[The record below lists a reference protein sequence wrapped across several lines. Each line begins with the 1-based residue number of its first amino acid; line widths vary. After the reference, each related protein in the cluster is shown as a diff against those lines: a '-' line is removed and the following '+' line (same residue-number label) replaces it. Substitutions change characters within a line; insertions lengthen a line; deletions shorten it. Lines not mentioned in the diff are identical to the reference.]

1 MRGLTSRVRRRRHFR
16 APPAKLE
23 KSRRC
28 DCIVADRG
36 SRIADRGSRIAD
48 RGSRIADRGSRI
60 ADRGSRIADRGSRI
74 ADRGSRIAPRA
85 SRLAPRA
92 SRLAPRASRLAPRAS
107 RECDRG
113 ALAAFADAGACRP
126 FPFLPKVMP
135 MSTPVNRQL
144 RLKARPDGRVGHE
157 HFTLAEAPLPAL
169 GPGEMLVRVLYLSM
183 DPTNRVWMSD
193 IPQYLPPVA
202 IGDVMRALGI
212 GRVVASNA
220 PGFAEGDLVQGL
232 VGWQDYAHVRAD
244 EIAQYTKLPAALGL
258 PLPRLLGACGMSG
271 LTAYYGLTEIAPVQ
285 PGETLVVSAAAGS
298 VGSVAGQIGKI
309 HGARVV
315 GIAGG
320 ADKCRYLTDEL
331 GFDAAVDY
339 KSDDWK
345 RALKDA
351 TPDGVHVSFENVGG
365 EIMRAVLSRMAIG
378 GRVALC
384 GVIANYNNG
393 RPADDVSVLIAKRL
407 TMRGFLILDYR
418 KSREAIATL
427 AGWLRDGRL
436 KAEETVADGLTN
448 APDVLNRLFDGSHR
462 GKLVLRVDPQA

>member
-60 ADRGSRIADRGSRI
+60 
-74 ADRGSRIAPRA
+74 
-85 SRLAPRA
+85 
-92 SRLAPRASRLAPRAS
+92 APRASRLAPRAS

-384 GVIANYNNG
+384 GVIANYNSG
-393 RPADDVSVLIAKRL
+393 RPTDDVSVLIAKRL

>member
-48 RGSRIADRGSRI
+48 RGSRIADRGSRL
-60 ADRGSRIADRGSRI
+60 APRA
-74 ADRGSRIAPRA
+74 SRIAPRA

-92 SRLAPRASRLAPRAS
+92 SRLAPRASR
-107 RECDRG
+107 ECDCG

-135 MSTPVNRQL
+135 IMSTPVNRQL

-384 GVIANYNNG
+384 GVIANYNSG
-393 RPADDVSVLIAKRL
+393 RPTDDVSVLIAKRL

>member
-1 MRGLTSRVRRRRHFR
+1 MKNRGGVIASL
-16 APPAKLE
+16 
-23 KSRRC
+23 
-28 DCIVADRG
+28 
-36 SRIADRGSRIAD
+36 RIADRGSRIAD

-60 ADRGSRIADRGSRI
+60 ADRASRL
-74 ADRGSRIAPRA
+74 APRG

-107 RECDRG
+107 RECDCG

-135 MSTPVNRQL
+135 IMSTPVNRQL

-384 GVIANYNNG
+384 GVIANYNSG
-393 RPADDVSVLIAKRL
+393 RPTDDVSVLIAKRL

>member
-48 RGSRIADRGSRI
+48 RGSR
-60 ADRGSRIADRGSRI
+60 
-74 ADRGSRIAPRA
+74 
-85 SRLAPRA
+85 
-92 SRLAPRASRLAPRAS
+92 LAPRASRLAPRAS

-126 FPFLPKVMP
+126 FSFLPKVMP
-135 MSTPVNRQL
+135 IMSTPVNRQL

-157 HFTLAEAPLPAL
+157 HFTLAEAPLPPL

>member
-48 RGSRIADRGSRI
+48 RGSRIADRGSR
-60 ADRGSRIADRGSRI
+60 
-74 ADRGSRIAPRA
+74 
-85 SRLAPRA
+85 
-92 SRLAPRASRLAPRAS
+92 LAPRAS

-135 MSTPVNRQL
+135 IMSTPVNRQL

-157 HFTLAEAPLPAL
+157 HFTLAEAPLPPL

-384 GVIANYNNG
+384 GVIANYNSG
-393 RPADDVSVLIAKRL
+393 RPTDDVSVLIAKRL

>member
-60 ADRGSRIADRGSRI
+60 AD
-74 ADRGSRIAPRA
+74 RA

>member
-28 DCIVADRG
+28 DCIV
-36 SRIADRGSRIAD
+36 
-48 RGSRIADRGSRI
+48 ADRGSRI

>member
-48 RGSRIADRGSRI
+48 RGSRI
-60 ADRGSRIADRGSRI
+60 
-74 ADRGSRIAPRA
+74 
-85 SRLAPRA
+85 APRA

-157 HFTLAEAPLPAL
+157 HFTLAEAPLPPL

-384 GVIANYNNG
+384 GVIANYNSG

>member
-48 RGSRIADRGSRI
+48 RGSRIADR
-60 ADRGSRIADRGSRI
+60 
-74 ADRGSRIAPRA
+74 A
-85 SRLAPRA
+85 SRLAPRG

-107 RECDRG
+107 RECDCG

-135 MSTPVNRQL
+135 IMSTPVNRQL

-384 GVIANYNNG
+384 GVIANYNSG
-393 RPADDVSVLIAKRL
+393 RPTDDVSVLIAKRL

>member
-48 RGSRIADRGSRI
+48 RGSRIAPRASRL
-60 ADRGSRIADRGSRI
+60 ADRASRLAPRASRL
-74 ADRGSRIAPRA
+74 APRA

-107 RECDRG
+107 RECDCG

-135 MSTPVNRQL
+135 IMSTPVNRQL

-384 GVIANYNNG
+384 GVIANYNSG
-393 RPADDVSVLIAKRL
+393 RPTDDVSVLIAKRL

>member
-28 DCIVADRG
+28 DCIV
-36 SRIADRGSRIAD
+36 ADRGSRIAD

>member
-1 MRGLTSRVRRRRHFR
+1 MIASL
-16 APPAKLE
+16 
-23 KSRRC
+23 
-28 DCIVADRG
+28 
-36 SRIADRGSRIAD
+36 RIADRGSRIAD

-60 ADRGSRIADRGSRI
+60 ADRGSRIAD
-74 ADRGSRIAPRA
+74 RA

-135 MSTPVNRQL
+135 IMSTPVNRQL

-157 HFTLAEAPLPAL
+157 HFTLAEAPLPPL

>member
-60 ADRGSRIADRGSRI
+60 APRASRL
-74 ADRGSRIAPRA
+74 APRA

-157 HFTLAEAPLPAL
+157 HFTLAEAPLPPL

>member
-48 RGSRIADRGSRI
+48 RGSRIADRASRL
-60 ADRGSRIADRGSRI
+60 
-74 ADRGSRIAPRA
+74 APRG

-107 RECDRG
+107 RECDCG

-135 MSTPVNRQL
+135 IMSTPVNRQL

-384 GVIANYNNG
+384 GVIANYNSG
-393 RPADDVSVLIAKRL
+393 RPTDDVSVLIAKRL

>member
-48 RGSRIADRGSRI
+48 RGSRIADRG
-60 ADRGSRIADRGSRI
+60 
-74 ADRGSRIAPRA
+74 

-157 HFTLAEAPLPAL
+157 HFTLAEAPLPPL

>member
-1 MRGLTSRVRRRRHFR
+1 M
-16 APPAKLE
+16 
-23 KSRRC
+23 
-28 DCIVADRG
+28 ADRG

-48 RGSRIADRGSRI
+48 RGSRQ
-60 ADRGSRIADRGSRI
+60 
-74 ADRGSRIAPRA
+74 
-85 SRLAPRA
+85 
-92 SRLAPRASRLAPRAS
+92 
-107 RECDRG
+107 CDSG
-113 ALAAFADAGACRP
+113 ALATFARP
-126 FPFLPKVMP
+126 RIFPLIEIIEILKVTS
-135 MSTPVNRQL
+135 MSTSVNRQL
-144 RLKARPDGRVGHE
+144 RLKARPDGRVGQE
-157 HFTLAEAPLPAL
+157 HFTLVEAPLPAL

-220 PGFAEGDLVQGL
+220 PGFAAGDLVQGL

-244 EIAQYTKLPAALGL
+244 ESAQYTKLPAALGL

-298 VGSVAGQIGKI
+298 VGAVAGQIGKI

-320 ADKCRYLTDEL
+320 ADKCRYLTEVL

-339 KSDDWK
+339 KADDWK

-351 TPDGVHVSFENVGG
+351 TPGGVHVNFENVGG
-365 EIMRAVLSRMAIG
+365 EIMRAVLSRMVIG

-384 GVIANYNNG
+384 GVIANYNSG
-393 RPADDVSVLIAKRL
+393 RPSDDVSVLIAKRL

-418 KSREAIATL
+418 KGREAVATL

-436 KAEETVADGLTN
+436 KAEETVVDGLTN

>member
-28 DCIVADRG
+28 DCIVAD
-36 SRIADRGSRIAD
+36 
-48 RGSRIADRGSRI
+48 
-60 ADRGSRIADRGSRI
+60 
-74 ADRGSRIAPRA
+74 RA

-135 MSTPVNRQL
+135 IMSTPVNRQL

-339 KSDDWK
+339 KSDDWR

-384 GVIANYNNG
+384 GVIANYNSG
-393 RPADDVSVLIAKRL
+393 RPTDDVSVLIAKRL

>member
-60 ADRGSRIADRGSRI
+60 ADRG
-74 ADRGSRIAPRA
+74 
-85 SRLAPRA
+85 

>member
-48 RGSRIADRGSRI
+48 RGSRIADR
-60 ADRGSRIADRGSRI
+60 
-74 ADRGSRIAPRA
+74 A

-107 RECDRG
+107 RECDCG

-135 MSTPVNRQL
+135 IMSTPVNRQL

-384 GVIANYNNG
+384 GVIANYNSG
-393 RPADDVSVLIAKRL
+393 RPTDDVSVLIAKRL

>member
-48 RGSRIADRGSRI
+48 RGSRIADRG
-60 ADRGSRIADRGSRI
+60 
-74 ADRGSRIAPRA
+74 
-85 SRLAPRA
+85 
-92 SRLAPRASRLAPRAS
+92 SRLAPRAS

>member
-60 ADRGSRIADRGSRI
+60 ADRGSRIAD
-74 ADRGSRIAPRA
+74 
-85 SRLAPRA
+85 RA

>member
-60 ADRGSRIADRGSRI
+60 ADRGSRI
-74 ADRGSRIAPRA
+74 
-85 SRLAPRA
+85 APRA

>member
-1 MRGLTSRVRRRRHFR
+1 
-16 APPAKLE
+16 
-23 KSRRC
+23 
-28 DCIVADRG
+28 
-36 SRIADRGSRIAD
+36 
-48 RGSRIADRGSRI
+48 
-60 ADRGSRIADRGSRI
+60 
-74 ADRGSRIAPRA
+74 
-85 SRLAPRA
+85 
-92 SRLAPRASRLAPRAS
+92 
-107 RECDRG
+107 
-113 ALAAFADAGACRP
+113 
-126 FPFLPKVMP
+126 

-157 HFTLAEAPLPAL
+157 HFTLAEAPLPPL

-384 GVIANYNNG
+384 GVIANYNSG

>member
-28 DCIVADRG
+28 DCIV
-36 SRIADRGSRIAD
+36 
-48 RGSRIADRGSRI
+48 

-135 MSTPVNRQL
+135 IMSTPVNRQL

-384 GVIANYNNG
+384 GVIANYNSG
-393 RPADDVSVLIAKRL
+393 RPTDDVSVLIAKRL

>member
-48 RGSRIADRGSRI
+48 RG
-60 ADRGSRIADRGSRI
+60 
-74 ADRGSRIAPRA
+74 

-384 GVIANYNNG
+384 GVIANYNSG

>member
-60 ADRGSRIADRGSRI
+60 ADRGSRIADRASRL
-74 ADRGSRIAPRA
+74 APRA

>member
-36 SRIADRGSRIAD
+36 SRIAD
-48 RGSRIADRGSRI
+48 
-60 ADRGSRIADRGSRI
+60 
-74 ADRGSRIAPRA
+74 RA

>member
-1 MRGLTSRVRRRRHFR
+1 MIASL
-16 APPAKLE
+16 
-23 KSRRC
+23 
-28 DCIVADRG
+28 
-36 SRIADRGSRIAD
+36 RIADRGSRIAD

-60 ADRGSRIADRGSRI
+60 ADRGSRVADRGSRL
-74 ADRGSRIAPRA
+74 ALRA
-85 SRLAPRA
+85 SRI
-92 SRLAPRASRLAPRAS
+92 APRASRLAPRAS

-113 ALAAFADAGACRP
+113 ALAAFADAGACCP

-135 MSTPVNRQL
+135 IMSTPVNRQL

-384 GVIANYNNG
+384 GVIANYNSG
-393 RPADDVSVLIAKRL
+393 RPTDDVSVLIAKRL

>member
-36 SRIADRGSRIAD
+36 SRIADRGSRLVPRA
-48 RGSRIADRGSRI
+48 SRLAPRASRL
-60 ADRGSRIADRGSRI
+60 
-74 ADRGSRIAPRA
+74 APRA

-157 HFTLAEAPLPAL
+157 HFTLAEAPLPPL

>member
-48 RGSRIADRGSRI
+48 RGSRIADR
-60 ADRGSRIADRGSRI
+60 
-74 ADRGSRIAPRA
+74 A

-135 MSTPVNRQL
+135 IMSTPVNRQL

-157 HFTLAEAPLPAL
+157 HFTLAEAPLPPL

>member
-74 ADRGSRIAPRA
+74 ADRA

>member
-48 RGSRIADRGSRI
+48 RGSRIADRGSRL
-60 ADRGSRIADRGSRI
+60 
-74 ADRGSRIAPRA
+74 APRA

-135 MSTPVNRQL
+135 IMSTPVNRQL

-157 HFTLAEAPLPAL
+157 HFTLAEAPLPPL

-384 GVIANYNNG
+384 GVIANYNSG
-393 RPADDVSVLIAKRL
+393 RPTDDVSVLIAKRL